1 MKPSSR
7 FLTSQSI
14 SYFGDA
20 ILEVAWI
27 VWVIHLAPH
36 HPALSLGTLMAL
48 QAVPQAALSGVLA
61 GYIDRLPRKFTLIAT
76 STIRAIAI
84 ALTALYPVL
93 WMTFAMVLV
102 FQSVSVIAQPL
113 ERAVLPD
120 LVSDRSAINKALARL
135 GQLYSIGQA
144 AGLVLVGGMILVLGI
159 RPVFV
164 VIGAIYLVVAA
175 ARGFIAIPPGHVTE
189 KASWWS
195 QIKEG
200 LHFHRD
206 TVAVRYL
213 LILIGMVGL
222 ATGGLNML
230 LALSAPALWH
240 HPTSEVN
247 YLFLALLLGV
257 LASDTILEKWLTDA
271 RYHLTILLSIIILMV
286 ALLAIGIVSGQWIF
300 GLAMAFLIGV
310 ANGFVMTPSRAWLAS
325 IVPTEIR
332 GRVAIFRSQVLGIV
346 NVVSPYL
353 TALLVGRIGLTKTW
367 LVVGLLFVPIAI
379 WWLIKKKTT
388 AQSLVPPEPKQA
400 IG

>member
-27 VWVIHLAPH
+27 VWVIHLAPG
-36 HPALSLGTLMAL
+36 HPALALGTFMAL
-48 QAVPQAALSGVLA
+48 QAVPQAALSGILA
-61 GYIDRLPRKFTLIAT
+61 GYIDRLPRKMTLIAT
-76 STIRAIAI
+76 SVIRAIAI

-93 WMTFAMVLV
+93 WMTFTMVIV
-102 FQSVSVIAQPL
+102 FQSVSVIAAPL

-120 LVSDRSAINKALARL
+120 LISERGAINKALARL
-135 GQLYSIGQA
+135 GQLYSIGQV
-144 AGLVLVGGMILVLGI
+144 AGLLLVGGMIFVLGI
-159 RPVFV
+159 RPVFL
-164 VIGAIYLVVAA
+164 VIGVIYLVVAA
-175 ARGFIAIPPGHVTE
+175 TRGMVAIPHGHVSH

-195 QIKEG
+195 QVREG
-200 LHFHRD
+200 LSFHRD

-213 LILIGMVGL
+213 LILIGLVGL
-222 ATGGLNML
+222 ATGGFNML

-240 HPTSEVN
+240 HPTTDIN

-257 LASDTILEKWLTDA
+257 LASDTLLEKWLTDA
-271 RYHLTILLSIIILMV
+271 RYHLTIFLSLILLIVS
-286 ALLAIGIVSGQWIF
+286 LLAIGIVSGQWIF
-300 GLAMAFLIGV
+300 GLAMAFIIGI

-353 TALLVGRIGLTKTW
+353 TALLVGRIGLAKTW
-367 LVVGLLFVPIAI
+367 LTFGLLFIPIAL
-379 WWLIKKKTT
+379 WWLATKKTST
-388 AQSLVPPEPKQA
+388 QSLAPSEPNEA
-400 IG
+400 AG

>member
-7 FLTSQSI
+7 FLTSQSL

-48 QAVPQAALSGVLA
+48 QAVPQAVLSGILA
-61 GYIDRLPRKFTLIAT
+61 GYIDRLPRKVTLIAT
-76 STIRAIAI
+76 SAIRAIAI
-84 ALTALYPVL
+84 VLTALYPVL
-93 WMTFAMVLV
+93 WMTFAMVIL

-120 LVSDRSAINKALARL
+120 LVPDRGAINRALARL
-135 GQLYSIGQA
+135 GQLYSIGQV
-144 AGLVLVGGMILVLGI
+144 AGLVLVGVMILVLGI
-159 RPVFV
+159 RPVFL
-164 VIGAIYLVVAA
+164 VIGVIYLLVAI
-175 ARGFIAIPPGHVTE
+175 ARGAIAIPPGHVSQ

-195 QIKEG
+195 QIREG

-206 TVAVRYL
+206 MVAVRYL

-222 ATGGLNML
+222 VTGGVNML
-230 LALSAPALWH
+230 LALSAKDLWH

-247 YLFLALLLGV
+247 FLFLALLLGV
-257 LASDTILEKWLTDA
+257 LASDTLLEKWLTDA
-271 RYHLTILLSIIILMV
+271 RYHLTIFLSLVLLILS
-286 ALLAIGIVSGQWIF
+286 LLALGIISGQWVF
-300 GLAMAFLIGV
+300 GLAMAFVIGI

-346 NVVSPYL
+346 NVISPYV
-353 TALLVGRIGLTKTW
+353 TALLVGRIGLAKTW
-367 LVVGLLFVPIAI
+367 FIMGLLFIPIAI
-379 WWLIKKKTT
+379 WWLVTKNTST
-388 AQSLVPPEPKQA
+388 RSLGASDVSEA
-400 IG
+400 AG